1 MIHCKN
7 CGVELA
13 EEDGYTSEAVE
24 CDTCYRA
31 RMKRIENIVRAEK
44 VKQEAIKSAI
54 ARKERRTKA
63 QADAKVMQGRF
74 PTLAAALAK
83 VGAK

>member
-13 EEDGYTSEAVE
+13 EEDGYTRAVE
-24 CDTCYRA
+24 CDACYRA
-31 RMKRIENIVRAEK
+31 RMQRIENIVRAEK